1 MDKCIIH
8 FEQRTEERLVEFN
21 DRALWETL
29 LQAAKIR
36 KFEAVIE
43 TGQNLR
49 ESDIQ
54 SVKYHRKCRSV
65 FTLKRDLQKLNS
77 KNDKTF
83 LTTSSNIRSS
93 NRNSIS
99 SKRR

>member
-49 ESDIQ
+49 ESDIP

-83 LTTSSNIRSS
+83 LTTSSNIRST